1 MTVKKEGLFQALG
14 VAVYCLLIGLF
25 MGNGNQIVGDLALPL
40 GPVLVLLL
48 FSTSALICGT
58 IVFYYPYKLFVAKKT
73 KEAMEVVISTAA
85 FLFIFL
91 LIFLGGVVIFR

>member
-1 MTVKKEGLFQALG
+1 MTVKKEGFFQALG

-25 MGNGNQIVGDLALPL
+25 MGNANQIIGNLSLPL

-48 FSTSALICGT
+48 FSTSALICGA

-85 FLFIFL
+85 WLFIFL
-91 LIFLGGVVIFR
+91 IIFLAGVVIFR